1 MGWTVIIAT
10 GLLASHRQPVAKIV
24 SFKPGSGRGRTIH
37 QGAGRLPAANQ
48 LSSIAGLL
56 ACPWCSAALSV
67 GTTEL
72 TCQACARIYPIQQG
86 IALLARIG
94 TPAENQTPVQTPAP
108 SSLSYQ
114 QQYQDVTEAT
124 KYNEGYKKLS
134 KMINTTREHSV
145 LNRLLKTQPRSG
157 TLLDIPAGGGRLS
170 PALEQHT
177 DLLIEAD
184 AALGQLLY
192 GAADPALKKPALRMT
207 ASAFH
212 IPLRSDAV
220 DATVCCRLSH
230 HLPTATERER
240 LVAELLRVSKRFVIM
255 TFFDH
260 DSHKNRRRLAL
271 GKPSKL
277 TMTISQVAELAN
289 RSGAELVA
297 QPAMFPFFSGH
308 RYAVMVKR
316 KTF

>member
-1 MGWTVIIAT
+1 M
-10 GLLASHRQPVAKIV
+10 Q
-24 SFKPGSGRGRTIH
+24 
-37 QGAGRLPAANQ
+37 AANQ
-48 LSSIAGLL
+48 LSNIAGLL
-56 ACPWCSAALSV
+56 ACPWCSAAVSV
-67 GTTEL
+67 GSAEL
-72 TCQACARIYPIQQG
+72 TCQACGRVYPIQQG

-94 TPAENQTPVQTPAP
+94 TPEENQTPAPTQNPAP
-108 SSLSYQ
+108 SSQAYQ
-114 QQYQDVTEAT
+114 QQYQDVAEAA
-124 KYNEGYKKLS
+124 KYNEGYKALS
-134 KMINTTREHSV
+134 KRINTTREHSV
-145 LNRLLKTQPRSG
+145 LDRLLRTQGRTG

-170 PALEQHT
+170 PVLEQHT
-177 DLLIEAD
+177 DQLIEAD
-184 AALGQLLY
+184 IALGQLLY
-192 GAADPALKKPALRMT
+192 GAADPALKKVAVRMT

-220 DATVCCRLSH
+220 DGTVCCRLSH

-277 TMTISQVAELAN
+277 TMTVSQVAELAK

-297 QPAMFPFFSGH
+297 HQALFPFFSGH
-308 RYAVMVKR
+308 RFAVLVKR
-316 KTF
+316 SPV

>member
-1 MGWTVIIAT
+1 M
-10 GLLASHRQPVAKIV
+10 
-24 SFKPGSGRGRTIH
+24 PG
-37 QGAGRLPAANQ
+37 ANQ
-48 LSSIAGLL
+48 LSTIAGLL
-56 ACPWCSAALSV
+56 ACPWCTGALTV
-67 GTTEL
+67 GSTEL
-72 TCQACARIYPIQQG
+72 TCQACARVYPVQQG

-94 TPAENQTPVQTPAP
+94 TPEESRVQGPAP
-108 SSLSYQ
+108 TSLSYQ
-114 QQYQDVTEAT
+114 QQYEDVTEAA

-145 LNRLLKTQPRSG
+145 LNRLLRAQPRSA
-157 TLLDIPAGGGRLS
+157 TLLDLPAGGGRLS

-177 DLLIEAD
+177 DLLIESD

-192 GAADPALKKPALRMT
+192 GAADPALKKTAVRMT

-212 IPLRSDAV
+212 IPLKSGAV

-230 HLPTATERER
+230 HLPTTAERER

-260 DSHKNRRRLAL
+260 DSHKNRRRLTL

-277 TMTISQVAELAN
+277 TMTISQVAELAH
-289 RSGAELVA
+289 RGGAELVA
-297 QPAMFPFFSGH
+297 QPAMFSFFSGH

-316 KTF
+316 KTG

>member
-1 MGWTVIIAT
+1 
-10 GLLASHRQPVAKIV
+10 L
-24 SFKPGSGRGRTIH
+24 PG
-37 QGAGRLPAANQ
+37 ANQ
-48 LSSIAGLL
+48 LSTIAGLL
-56 ACPWCSAALSV
+56 ACPWCTGALTV
-67 GTTEL
+67 GSTEL
-72 TCQACARIYPIQQG
+72 TCQACAQVYPVQQG

-94 TPAENQTPVQTPAP
+94 TPEEPRVHGPAP
-108 SSLSYQ
+108 TSLSYQ
-114 QQYQDVTEAT
+114 RQYEDVTEAA

-145 LNRLLKTQPRSG
+145 LNRLLRAQPRSS
-157 TLLDIPAGGGRLS
+157 TLLDLPAGGGRLS

-177 DLLIEAD
+177 DLLIESD

-192 GAADPALKKPALRMT
+192 GAADPALKKTAVRMT

-212 IPLRSDAV
+212 IPLKSGAV

-230 HLPTATERER
+230 HLPTTAERER

-260 DSHKNRRRLAL
+260 DSHKNRRRLTL

-277 TMTISQVAELAN
+277 TMTISQVAELAH
-289 RSGAELVA
+289 RGGAELVA

-316 KTF
+316 KAG

>member
-1 MGWTVIIAT
+1 
-10 GLLASHRQPVAKIV
+10 L
-24 SFKPGSGRGRTIH
+24 PG
-37 QGAGRLPAANQ
+37 ANQ
-48 LSSIAGLL
+48 LSTIAGLL
-56 ACPWCSAALSV
+56 ACPWCTGALTV
-67 GTTEL
+67 GSTEL
-72 TCQACARIYPIQQG
+72 TCQACAQVYPVQQG

-94 TPAENQTPVQTPAP
+94 TPEEPRVHGPAP
-108 SSLSYQ
+108 TSLSYQ
-114 QQYQDVTEAT
+114 RQYEDVTEAA

-145 LNRLLKTQPRSG
+145 LHRLLRAQPRSA
-157 TLLDIPAGGGRLS
+157 TLLDLPAGGGRLS

-177 DLLIEAD
+177 DLLIESD

-192 GAADPALKKPALRMT
+192 GAADPALKKTAVRMT

-212 IPLRSDAV
+212 IPLKSGAV

-230 HLPTATERER
+230 HLPTTAERER

-260 DSHKNRRRLAL
+260 DSHKNRRRLTL

-277 TMTISQVAELAN
+277 TMTISQVAELAH
-289 RSGAELVA
+289 RGGAELVA

-316 KTF
+316 KTG

>member
-1 MGWTVIIAT
+1 M
-10 GLLASHRQPVAKIV
+10 Q
-24 SFKPGSGRGRTIH
+24 
-37 QGAGRLPAANQ
+37 AANQ
-48 LSSIAGLL
+48 LSNIAGLL
-56 ACPWCSAALSV
+56 ACPWCSAAVSV
-67 GTTEL
+67 GSAEL
-72 TCQACARIYPIQQG
+72 TCQACGRVYPIQQG

-94 TPAENQTPVQTPAP
+94 TPEETQTPAP
-108 SSLSYQ
+108 TQNPAPSSQAYQ
-114 QQYQDVTEAT
+114 QQYQDVAEAA
-124 KYNEGYKKLS
+124 KYNEGYKALS
-134 KMINTTREHSV
+134 KRINTTREHSV
-145 LNRLLKTQPRSG
+145 LDRLLRTQGRTG

-170 PALEQHT
+170 PVLEQHT
-177 DLLIEAD
+177 DQLIEAD
-184 AALGQLLY
+184 IALGQLLY
-192 GAADPALKKPALRMT
+192 GAADPALKKVAVRMT

-220 DATVCCRLSH
+220 DGTVCCRLSH

-277 TMTISQVAELAN
+277 TMTVSQVAELAK

-297 QPAMFPFFSGH
+297 HQALFPFFSGH
-308 RYAVMVKR
+308 RFAVLVKR
-316 KTF
+316 SPV

>member
-1 MGWTVIIAT
+1 M
-10 GLLASHRQPVAKIV
+10 Q
-24 SFKPGSGRGRTIH
+24 
-37 QGAGRLPAANQ
+37 AANP
-48 LSSIAGLL
+48 LASIAGLL
-56 ACPWCSAALSV
+56 ACPWCSGALAV
-67 GTTEL
+67 GSTEI
-72 TCQACARIYPIQQG
+72 TCQACARVYPIRQG

-94 TPAENQTPVQTPAP
+94 TPGEESTPAA

-114 QQYQDVTEAT
+114 QQYEDVAEAT

-145 LNRLLKTQPRSG
+145 LNRLLKAQPRSA
-157 TLLDIPAGGGRLS
+157 TLLDLPAGGGRLS

-192 GAADPALKKPALRMT
+192 GAADPALKKTAARMT

-212 IPLRSDAV
+212 IPLRTGAV

-260 DSHKNRRRLAL
+260 DSHKNRRRLAV

-277 TMTISQVAELAN
+277 TMTISQVAELAH
-289 RSGAELVA
+289 RGGAELVD

-316 KTF
+316 QAV

>member
-1 MGWTVIIAT
+1 V
-10 GLLASHRQPVAKIV
+10 H
-24 SFKPGSGRGRTIH
+24 
-37 QGAGRLPAANQ
+37 AANQ
-48 LSSIAGLL
+48 LSTIAGLL
-56 ACPWCSAALSV
+56 ACPWCGGGLSV
-67 GTTEL
+67 GSAEL
-72 TCQACARIYPIQQG
+72 TCQACARVYPIRQG

-94 TPAENQTPVQTPAP
+94 TPDERHTQKTGPPAA

-114 QQYQDVTEAT
+114 QQYEDVAEAT

-145 LNRLLKTQPRSG
+145 LNRLLKAQPRSA
-157 TLLDIPAGGGRLS
+157 TLLDLPAGGGRLS

-192 GAADPALKKPALRMT
+192 GAADPALKKTAARMT

-212 IPLRSDAV
+212 IPLRSGAV

-230 HLPTATERER
+230 HLPTAAERER

-277 TMTISQVAELAN
+277 TMTVSQVAELAN
-289 RSGAELVA
+289 RGGAELVA

-316 KTF
+316 KAV

>member
-1 MGWTVIIAT
+1 M
-10 GLLASHRQPVAKIV
+10 Q
-24 SFKPGSGRGRTIH
+24 
-37 QGAGRLPAANQ
+37 AANQ

-56 ACPWCSAALSV
+56 ACPWCSGAISV
-67 GTTEL
+67 GSNEL
-72 TCQACARIYPIQQG
+72 TCQACARVYPIQQG
-86 IALLARIG
+86 IALLARCG
-94 TPAENQTPVQTPAP
+94 TPEEPRVQGPAP
-108 SSLSYQ
+108 TSQAYQ
-114 QQYQDVTEAT
+114 EQYQEVAEAK

-145 LNRLLKTQPRSG
+145 LDRLLHTQGRSG

-170 PALEQHT
+170 PTLEKHT
-177 DLLIEAD
+177 DLLIESD
-184 AALGQLLY
+184 IALGQLLY
-192 GAADPALKKPALRMT
+192 GAADPALKKSAVRIT

-212 IPLRSDAV
+212 IPLKSGAV

-230 HLPTATERER
+230 HLPTVAERER

-277 TMTISQVAELAN
+277 TMTVAQVAELA
-289 RSGAELVA
+289 RRGGAELVA
-297 QPAMFPFFSGH
+297 HPALFPFFSGH
-308 RYAVMVKR
+308 RYAVLVKR
-316 KTF
+316 KTV